1 MRSVEGVG
9 VAGHVVPISRK
20 RERAVF
26 KSMQSGKSI
35 ARILG
40 VLALVASAPE
50 ALESQTITGY
60 AVGYVDGDET
70 GLGLLGAQVR
80 PGGFGL
86 QPVGSLEAFVLGY
99 PGPLDEQTSLWSISP
114 GAGIHYAAPNGAFSA
129 RGGYQFVLDE
139 EIEDA
144 PFFAG
149 GESGPFVT
157 VQGQY
162 WGMTPIVEALANYN
176 FTSSFL
182 WTQAQAYLPVF
193 PVPPGSIDLGAEYI
207 FQGDLDDDDS
217 RAQLFGPLVRW
228 ATGTGA
234 FVFVSGGMKNNLGPA
249 DNTWYGRATVVV
261 EVGS

>member
-1 MRSVEGVG
+1 MFRRIEIGPS
-9 VAGHVVPISRK
+9 
-20 RERAVF
+20 AV
-26 KSMQSGKSI
+26 
-35 ARILG
+35 RILA
-40 VLALVASAPE
+40 LAAIVAIVPATLE
-50 ALESQTITGY
+50 AQTITGY

-80 PGGFGL
+80 PGGLGL
-86 QPVGSLEAFVLGY
+86 QPVGSLEAFVVGY

-114 GAGIHYAAPNGAFSA
+114 GAGIHYAAENGAFSA
-129 RGGYQFVLDE
+129 RGGYQFVLDDDT
-139 EIEDA
+139 EDS

-149 GESGPFVT
+149 GESGPFAT

-162 WGMTPIVEALANYN
+162 WGITPIVEGLATYN
-176 FTSSFL
+176 FVSSFL
-182 WTQAQAYLPVF
+182 WTQAQAYVPLF
-193 PVPPGSIDLGAEYI
+193 PVPPGSIDVGAEYV

-217 RAQLFGPLVRW
+217 HAQLIGPLVRW

-234 FVFVSGGMKNNLGPA
+234 FVFLSGGWKNNLGPA